1 LNALTILSIRCKN
14 SYMKNPKLY
23 FVVPVLLL
31 ITYFIFKFSIQD
43 TEVTKNGLS
52 IAGDSLVY
60 SNTEYLKDVR
70 YSKDGSMAFEVPLSE
85 IMGREQ
91 KYGPLKSLRVPRQ
104 KEEKEGPDRSN
115 LPQNPNSPKAAQY
128 PSADEIIKGNGPNQ
142 TDAPQTLG
150 INFNGANLTGTNPT
164 GSFPPDVMGEVGP
177 SQYIVHV
184 NGRIVSYL
192 KSTGVADGVI
202 NTTPDNFFASVM
214 SANSGTFTSDPRIRY
229 DRMTKKWY
237 FLIIDV
243 PAGTGT
249 IANRVLVGVSPDS
262 VITGSTVFRYF
273 FYQHSGTFLDYP
285 TLGIDANA
293 LYIGGNLFT
302 LAGSFSNT
310 NALVIRK
317 SSIQGAGPMV
327 ITNLGNLLVANA
339 GPFTPQGVDNPDPA
353 STEGYFIG
361 VDNATFGT
369 LMIRRVSTPGAT
381 PTISGN
387 ISLTVPT
394 TAYPIVVNHQGNTGG
409 TSGRL
414 DALDDRL
421 FMAQMRNGSL
431 WTTHNIGVLNTGVAS
446 SSATRNGSRWYQ
458 IANLSSTPTLTQ
470 SGTIYDNTTN
480 AGSYWIPTIAAS
492 GQNHAAL
499 VYCIAGTNT
508 RINMGSV
515 GRFSSDV
522 LGTMQTPLTI
532 SNNTTFTYNP
542 AGDPGGSGGRR
553 WGDYSCIRVDPN
565 DDMTFWGI
573 NQWCSGT
580 NNYGVYVAQLKAPP
594 PATPSS
600 TSPSSIPI
608 GSSVAV
614 TLTGTSASGSGFFD
628 PGSGFVGRINV
639 TIDGGVVVNS
649 VTYVNPTTLT
659 LNVNTTGA
667 IYNSTRLVTVTNP
680 DGQTSSATMFA
691 VLPVELA
698 SFTSVVNKNDVNLKW
713 NTVSEENNS
722 GFDVERKL
730 LSENNWRK
738 IGFIQ
743 GSGNS
748 NTQVSYE
755 YTDRKL
761 ESGKY
766 NYRLKQID
774 YNGNFKYYDLN
785 SEVQVGIPSKFVL
798 AQNYPNPFNPST
810 KIDFDL
816 PENAR
821 VSLRIFDI
829 SGKEVANVL
838 NDYTTAGYY
847 SNTFNAGRL
856 ASGIYFYS
864 MYAVTDNGKTYSAV
878 KKMMLVK

>member
-1 LNALTILSIRCKN
+1 
-14 SYMKNPKLY
+14 MKNPKLY
-23 FVVPVLLL
+23 FAVPVLLL
-31 ITYFIFKFSIQD
+31 CAYFIFKFSTTD
-43 TEVTKNGLS
+43 NEVVTKNGLS
-52 IAGDSLVY
+52 IASDSLVY

-70 YSKDGSMAFEVPLSE
+70 ISNDGTMAFEVPLSE

-91 KYGPLKSLRVPRQ
+91 KYGPLKTLRVPKKNR
-104 KEEKEGPDRSN
+104 EKEGPDRSI
-115 LPQNPNSPKAAQY
+115 LPQNPNSENVSQY
-128 PSADEIIKGNGPNQ
+128 PPSDGKINNEPNQ
-142 TDAPQTLG
+142 SDAPQTVG
-150 INFNGANLTGTNPT
+150 INFNGANFSGTNAT

-192 KSTGVADGVI
+192 KSTGLADGII

-214 SANSGTFTSDPRIRY
+214 SANVGTFTSDPRIRY

-243 PAGTGT
+243 PAGTGA
-249 IANRVLVGVSPDS
+249 IANRVLIGVSPDS

-285 TLGIDANA
+285 TLGLDANA

-302 LAGSFSNT
+302 FAGSFSNT

-327 ITNLGNLLVANA
+327 TTNLGNLLPSASSA
-339 GPFTPQGVDNPDPA
+339 GPYTPQGVDNPDPA
-353 STEGYFIG
+353 ATEGYFIG

-369 LMIRRVSTPGAT
+369 LMIRRVSTPGGT
-381 PTISGN
+381 PTLSGN
-387 ISLTVPT
+387 LSLTVPT
-394 TAYPIVVNHQGNTGG
+394 TSYPLVVNHQGNTGG
-409 TSGRL
+409 TNGRL

-431 WTTHNIGVLNTGVAS
+431 WTVHNIGVNS
-446 SSATRNGSRWYQ
+446 SGTTTTATRDGSRWYQ
-458 IANLSSTPTLTQ
+458 IGNLTSTPTLTQ
-470 SGTIYDNTTN
+470 SGTVFDNSASVN
-480 AGSYWIPTIAAS
+480 SYWIPTIAAS
-492 GQNHAAL
+492 GQGHAAM
-499 VYCIAGTNT
+499 VYSIAGAST

-515 GRFSSDV
+515 GRFSSDAA
-522 LGTMQTPLTI
+522 GTMQTPLTI
-532 SNNTTFTYNP
+532 SSNTTFAYNP
-542 AGDPGGSGGRR
+542 AGDPGGSSGRR

-573 NQWCSGT
+573 NQWCSGN
-580 NNYGVYVAQLKAPP
+580 NNYGCYVAQLKAPP
-594 PATPSS
+594 PSTPAS

-608 GSSVAV
+608 GASVAV
-614 TLTGTSASGSGFFD
+614 TLTGTSSSGSGFFD
-628 PGSGFVGRINV
+628 PGSGFVNRIGV
-639 TIDGGVVVNS
+639 VIDGGVVVNS

-667 IYNSTRLVTVTNP
+667 VYNSTRLVTVTNP
-680 DGQTSSATMFA
+680 DGQTSSATIFS

-698 SFTSVVNKNDVNLKW
+698 SFTSIVNKNDVNLKW
-713 NTVSEENNS
+713 STISEENNS
-722 GFDVERKL
+722 GFDIERKL
-730 LSENNWRK
+730 VSENNWKK
-738 IGFIQ
+738 ISFVQ
-743 GSGNS
+743 GNGNS
-748 NTQVSYE
+748 NTQKNYE
-755 YTDRKL
+755 FSDLRL

-774 YNGNFKYYDLN
+774 YNGNYKYYDLA
-785 SEVQVGIPSKFVL
+785 SEVQIGIPSKFVL

-816 PENAR
+816 PENAK
-821 VSLRIFDI
+821 VSIKIFDI
-829 SGKEVANVL
+829 SGKEVANLL
-838 NDYTTAGYY
+838 NDYKSAGYY
-847 SNTFNAGRL
+847 SNSFNANRL
-856 ASGIYFYS
+856 SSGIYFYS
-864 MYAVTDNGKTYSAV
+864 IYAMTDNGKSYSAV